1 MAHFELTWSAPE
13 FEYREKEVSWYWI
26 SIILAC
32 VIVAFAVWERNFLFG
47 FFVVIAEMLFVSWGD
62 RTPRLVHFELTEK
75 ELMIDNGKK
84 FYTMG
89 QLETWSADHLDDEWT
104 ELIFTFRAKLKTP
117 VKILIPTELVEEVR
131 KNLKTVLREVEYAP
145 TLIDA
150 LEKLIRF

>member
-1 MAHFELTWSAPE
+1 MAQFSIEWQAPE

-62 RTPRLVHFELTEK
+62 RSPREIGFSLTEK
-75 ELMIDNGKK
+75 ELAIDGKK
-84 FYTMG
+84 FYPLG
-89 QLETWSADHLDDEWT
+89 QLEAWSADHLDDEWA
-104 ELIFTFRAKLKTP
+104 ELIFTFKAKLKTP
-117 VKILIPTELVEEVR
+117 VKILMPAHLVEEAK
-131 KNLKTVLREVEYAP
+131 KNLKPILKETDYQP